1 MTVDLPGW
9 NIWVAAILCLY
20 LFIWLMGNGK

>member
-1 MTVDLPGW
+1 MTVDLPEW